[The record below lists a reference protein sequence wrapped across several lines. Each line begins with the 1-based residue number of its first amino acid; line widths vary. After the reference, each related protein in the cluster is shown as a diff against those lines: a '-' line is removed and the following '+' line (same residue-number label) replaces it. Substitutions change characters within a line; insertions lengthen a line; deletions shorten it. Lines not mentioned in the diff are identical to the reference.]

1 MESLEGPFKEI
12 SKEPFNESFQEPLL
26 QVEIQEAGYEAGKP
40 KIEHVSLEVRSGKLT
55 GLIGPNGA
63 GKSTTLKAILGLLPE
78 TKGDIRFAGSSDKYA
93 YVPEHPVFYDT
104 LTLWEHLS
112 LAAAVYGMDERDFER
127 ESGLLLEKFRMT
139 EVRNHLPGGFSKGM
153 RQKMMLMIGFLLRPD
168 VYIVDEPFI
177 GLDPRATKDFLGL
190 LEEERRRGAGVLMCT
205 HVLDTAERICDDF
218 ILMSGGKVAASG
230 TLEEIRY
237 AAGLPEASLFDCFDV
252 LT

>member
-1 MESLEGPFKEI
+1 MT
-12 SKEPFNESFQEPLL
+12 EPLL
-26 QVEIQEAGYEAGKP
+26 RVEIEEAGYEAGKP
-40 KIEHVSLEVRSGKLT
+40 KIEHVTLHVQSGKLT

-78 TKGDIRFAGSSDKYA
+78 VKANVSFTGSSDKYA

-112 LAAAVYGMDERDFER
+112 LAAAVYGMDEREFER
-127 ESGLLLEKFRMT
+127 ESLLLLEKFRMT

-153 RQKMMLMIGFLLRPD
+153 RQKMMLMIGFLLKPD

-190 LEEERRRGAGVLMCT
+190 LEEERLRGAGVLMCT

-218 ILMSGGKVAASG
+218 ILMADGKVAASG
-230 TLEEIRY
+230 TLDEIRRT
-237 AAGLPEASLFDCFDV
+237 AGLPGAPLFDCFDV